1 MYLRGTS
8 KLGAIE
14 IAGTSISL
22 GAVSKRLKEV
32 LLLVAPKGAKVHS
45 HDKVL

>member
-8 KLGAIE
+8 KLGAIK
-14 IAGTSISL
+14 IAGTSPSP
-22 GAVSKRLKEV
+22 GAVSKRLEEV
-32 LLLVAPKGAKVHS
+32 LLLVAPVGAKHS